1 MTLSSCLNLPIK
13 PTVSKFPPNIQFCD
27 LSYSKSVA
35 SVDRMEAGI
44 EATVN

>member
-1 MTLSSCLNLPIK
+1 MTLSSYLDFPIK
-13 PTVSKFPPNIQFCD
+13 PTVSKFPPKIQFCD
-27 LSYSKSVA
+27 LSYRKSVA